1 MLLEQRSVISC
12 VIIKEE
18 KKKKIKRKEEKRW
31 VLINICSTLYL
42 SWCEK
47 RKENR
52 EDLIITSS
60 FFARKKT
67 SALEISEDAFTPTIL
82 AAIVFFFRSL
92 SPHAQPAIPLSSLRP
107 PLLLLLSAPCL
118 AHNSFDNGARRHNGP
133 GLFHTFHHSTGFIFF
148 YLLWIYDL
156 RELFQFDSSLLFV
169 KI

>member
-1 MLLEQRSVISC
+1 MT
-12 VIIKEE
+12 
-18 KKKKIKRKEEKRW
+18 KEEKREKRK
-31 VLINICSTLYL
+31 VLINIRVLYIRL
-42 SWCEK
+42 DA
-47 RKENR
+47 RKERKRRPDNN
-52 EDLIITSS
+52 L
-60 FFARKKT
+60 FFFTRKKT

-92 SPHAQPAIPLSSLRP
+92 SPHAQPAIPLSSLHSP
-107 PLLLLLSAPCL
+107 PPPAAPCL

-148 YLLWIYDL
+148 YLPLNL